1 MLKLIDVEEKNITVS
16 DVEIPVFRNLY
27 QIKGHKDSI
36 EKELS
41 KLAED
46 KKQGWVS
53 IEITESGVSSSIRTI
68 SENITKDTGLE
79 VIHIKD
85 TTVSKRL
92 MEKEET
98 IENLES
104 LSEEDI
110 FLKFLDEKEIKE
122 ERKEELLSLL
132 REIMA
137 SLNETEE

>member
-1 MLKLIDVEEKNITVS
+1 M
-16 DVEIPVFRNLY
+16 
-27 QIKGHKDSI
+27 
-36 EKELS
+36 
-41 KLAED
+41 
-46 KKQGWVS
+46 
-53 IEITESGVSSSIRTI
+53 
-68 SENITKDTGLE
+68 
-79 VIHIKD
+79 IHIKD

-92 MEKEET
+92 MEQEET

-110 FLKFLDEKEIKE
+110 FLKFLDEKEIKD

>member
-1 MLKLIDVEEKNITVS
+1 M
-16 DVEIPVFRNLY
+16 
-27 QIKGHKDSI
+27 
-36 EKELS
+36 
-41 KLAED
+41 
-46 KKQGWVS
+46 
-53 IEITESGVSSSIRTI
+53 
-68 SENITKDTGLE
+68 
-79 VIHIKD
+79 IHIKD

-110 FLKFLDEKEIKE
+110 FLKFLDEKEIKD
-122 ERKEELLSLL
+122 ERKEELLSLF

>member
-1 MLKLIDVEEKNITVS
+1 ML
-16 DVEIPVFRNLY
+16 FRS
-27 QIKGHKDSI
+27 KDSI

-46 KKQGWVS
+46 KKEGWVS

-68 SENITKDTGLE
+68 SENITKNTGLE

-110 FLKFLDEKEIKE
+110 FLKFLDEKEIKD

>member
-1 MLKLIDVEEKNITVS
+1 M
-16 DVEIPVFRNLY
+16 
-27 QIKGHKDSI
+27 
-36 EKELS
+36 
-41 KLAED
+41 
-46 KKQGWVS
+46 
-53 IEITESGVSSSIRTI
+53 
-68 SENITKDTGLE
+68 
-79 VIHIKD
+79 IHIKD

-92 MEKEET
+92 MEQEET

-110 FLKFLDEKEIKE
+110 FLKFLEEKEIKD

>member
-1 MLKLIDVEEKNITVS
+1 M
-16 DVEIPVFRNLY
+16 
-27 QIKGHKDSI
+27 
-36 EKELS
+36 
-41 KLAED
+41 
-46 KKQGWVS
+46 
-53 IEITESGVSSSIRTI
+53 
-68 SENITKDTGLE
+68 
-79 VIHIKD
+79 IHIKD

-110 FLKFLDEKEIKE
+110 FLKFLEEKEIKD

>member
-1 MLKLIDVEEKNITVS
+1 M
-16 DVEIPVFRNLY
+16 
-27 QIKGHKDSI
+27 
-36 EKELS
+36 
-41 KLAED
+41 
-46 KKQGWVS
+46 
-53 IEITESGVSSSIRTI
+53 
-68 SENITKDTGLE
+68 
-79 VIHIKD
+79 IHIKD

-92 MEKEET
+92 MEQEET